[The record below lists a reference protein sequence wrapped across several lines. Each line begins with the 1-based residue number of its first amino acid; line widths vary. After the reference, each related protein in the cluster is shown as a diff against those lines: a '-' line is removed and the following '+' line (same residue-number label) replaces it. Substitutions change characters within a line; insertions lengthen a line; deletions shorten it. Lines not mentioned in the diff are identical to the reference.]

1 MSAVVKLS
9 DKLIEQAKRY
19 ASIDNRSIPKQIEH
33 WSRIEPSYLL
43 NLIMTSLRSLVL
55 MNIQTLGKKLC
66 GWVFILVVIK
76 TICYWRKRV
85 LV

>member
-33 WSRIEPSYLL
+33 WSRI
-43 NLIMTSLRSLVL
+43 
-55 MNIQTLGKKLC
+55 GKIAEDNPDLPY
-66 GWVFILVVIK
+66 GFIKDILFALDETYHGEIEEYSFNSK
-76 TICYWRKRV
+76 
-85 LV
+85 